1 MALDTSSLDRFLG
14 VLMGEAVMKTAEG
27 TEFFQTGFATV
38 GPVDL
43 VVDVAP
49 PGGSM
54 ASLVG
59 AMAVPGDDGSSQG
72 GGNDPRL
79 ATHVDDLGFSFQNN
93 SMEGGVAGEL
103 ADRFDG
109 EYMSA
114 LGLMEATGQPL

>member
-1 MALDTSSLDRFLG
+1 MALDTSSSDRFLG
-14 VLMGEAVMKTAEG
+14 VLMGEAVMKTAEK
-27 TEFFQTGFATV
+27 TEVVFQTRFATV

-72 GGNDPRL
+72 GGDDLRL
-79 ATHVDDLGFSFQNN
+79 ATDVDDLGFSICSAARN
-93 SMEGGVAGEL
+93 S
-103 ADRFDG
+103 
-109 EYMSA
+109 
-114 LGLMEATGQPL
+114 

>member
-1 MALDTSSLDRFLG
+1 MGDTPLPYFLR
-14 VLMGEAVMKTAEG
+14 TWI
-27 TEFFQTGFATV
+27 FQTSFATV

-72 GGNDPRL
+72 GGDDPRL
-79 ATHVDDLGFSFQNN
+79 ATDVDDLGFSICSAARN
-93 SMEGGVAGEL
+93 S
-103 ADRFDG
+103 
-109 EYMSA
+109 
-114 LGLMEATGQPL
+114 

>member
-1 MALDTSSLDRFLG
+1 MALDTSSSDRFFG
-14 VLMGEAVMKTAEG
+14 VVMGEVVMKTAEK
-27 TEFFQTGFATV
+27 TEVFQTGFATV

-43 VVDVAP
+43 VVDVTP
-49 PGGSM
+49 SGGTI

-79 ATHVDDLGFSFQNN
+79 ATDVDDLRFSFQNN

-114 LGLMEATGQPL
+114 LGLMEATGPAL